1 MIATPIAWLLVW
13 QLGMILFLAGL
24 VAAIFEA
31 LNSRSVLDRTG
42 DRGDE
47 WESF

>member
-1 MIATPIAWLLVW
+1 MVATPIAWFVVW

-24 VAAIFEA
+24 TSAVFAAA
-31 LNSRSVLDRTG
+31 NSRSVLDRTG